1 MNRRLLLEAE
11 VEVKRKIVLQWC
23 GCGVVLLEVFREMHW
38 R

>member
-11 VEVKRKIVLQWC
+11 VEVKGKLVLERY